1 MGVKRYVAT
10 ADNTITNAF
19 KSNLKTRG
27 TGSNMGAADILE
39 TFHIYAQATTS
50 SLEDERIVIQFPVS
64 DITTSRDDGIIPASG
79 SVDFY
84 LRMYNAKHSQTVPR
98 DFDLVISAIS
108 GGQDGSVA
116 PTAWEEGTGLDMEG
130 YTDLTYDVDG
140 SNWIERAGS
149 TAWTSEG
156 GDYYI
161 DVSSSFTASFVT
173 GIEDL
178 ELDITPLVEQW
189 LDSAGNVLGAK
200 GNNGVLIKLRN
211 DLEDASKSYYT
222 KKFFSRTSE
231 FFLKRPVI
239 EARWDSTKRDDRGN
253 FHFSSSVAPAA
264 DNLNT
269 FYLYN
274 VINGQLQNIPSVATG
289 ILWVSLYSG
298 SGPANTVPDQSK
310 LKLPPGGGIV
320 AAEDTNIT
328 GGYVSTGIYSAS
340 FAVTGTSALTKI
352 FDVWHK
358 SGTQFFT
365 GSSIP
370 KTFVTSEYNPN
381 PTFVTSITNL
391 KDVYS
396 TREKDARIRL
406 FTRKEDWSPTIYT
419 VASKAAN
426 GEIINDV
433 YYKLFR
439 VTDGWEIVPFAT
451 GSSTPQAVGN
461 AQSYTRLSYDA
472 SGSYIDV
479 DMSILE
485 PGYAYAL
492 QFMHFYNNG
501 YREQPTIFK
510 FRVE

>member
-1 MGVKRYVAT
+1 MGVKKYVAT

-19 KSNLKTRG
+19 KFNLTTRG

-39 TFHIYAQATTS
+39 VFHIYAQANS
-50 SLEDERIVIQFPVS
+50 SSSENERVIIQFPIS
-64 DITTSRDDGIIPASG
+64 DITTNRTDGTIPASG

-84 LRMYNAKHSQTVPR
+84 LRLYNAKHSQTVPR
-98 DFDLVISAIS
+98 DFDLTISAIS
-108 GGQDGSVA
+108 GSQDGSPA
-116 PTAWEEGTGLDMEG
+116 AAAWEEGTGLDMEG
-130 YTDLTYDVDG
+130 YTDLTYDEKG
-140 SNWIERAGS
+140 SDWIMRHGS
-149 TAWTSEG
+149 TPWLVAG
-156 GDYYI
+156 GDYYT
-161 DVSSSFTASFVT
+161 DASSSFTASFVS

-178 ELDITPLVEQW
+178 EVNITPLVEQW
-189 LDSAGNVLGAK
+189 INSAGNVLGSK
-200 GNNGVLIKLRN
+200 DNNGVLIKLRN
-211 DLEDASKSYYT
+211 SDEDAVTSYYT

-253 FHFSSSVAPAA
+253 LHFSSSVAPAA

-269 FYLYN
+269 LYLYN
-274 VINGQLQNIPSVATG
+274 VINGQLRNIPAVGTG
-289 ILWVSLYSG
+289 GVWVSLYSG
-298 SGPANTVPDQSK
+298 SSDNSAPSSSALV
-310 LKLPPGGGIV
+310 LPVGGGV
-320 AAEDTNIT
+320 VTALDTNIT

-340 FAVTGTSALTKI
+340 FAVTGTSALTRV
-352 FDVWHK
+352 FDVWHL

-370 KTFVTSEYNPN
+370 KVFATSEYNPN

-396 TREKDARIRL
+396 TRERDARIRL

-439 VTDGWEIVPFAT
+439 VTDGLEIIPFAT

-461 AQSYTRLSYDA
+461 TQSYTRLSYDA

-479 DMSILE
+479 DMNILE

>member
-1 MGVKRYVAT
+1 MGVKKYMAT

-19 KSNLKTRG
+19 KFNLTTRG

-39 TFHIYAQATTS
+39 VFHIYAQANS
-50 SLEDERIVIQFPVS
+50 SSSENERVIIQFPIS
-64 DITTSRDDGIIPASG
+64 DITTNRTDGTIPASG

-84 LRMYNAKHSQTVPR
+84 LRLYNAKHSQTVPR
-98 DFDLVISAIS
+98 DFDLTISAIS
-108 GGQDGSVA
+108 GSEGGTPSAV
-116 PTAWEEGTGLDMEG
+116 AWEEGTGLDMEG
-130 YTDLTYDVDG
+130 YTDLTYDVKG
-140 SNWIERAGS
+140 SDWIMRAGATPW
-149 TAWTSEG
+149 TAEG
-156 GDYYI
+156 GDYYV
-161 DVSSSFTASFVT
+161 DVSSSFTASFVS

-178 ELDITPLVEQW
+178 EANITPLVEQW
-189 LDSAGNVLGAK
+189 INSAGNVLGSK
-200 GNNGVLIKLRN
+200 DNNGVLIKLRN
-211 DLEDASKSYYT
+211 NAEDAVTSYYT

-231 FFLKRPVI
+231 FFFKRPVI

-269 FYLYN
+269 LYLYN
-274 VINGQLQNIPSVATG
+274 VINGQLRNIPAVGTG
-289 ILWVSLYSG
+289 EIWVSLYSG
-298 SGPANTVPDQSK
+298 SSENSAPSSSALV
-310 LKLPPGGGIV
+310 LPVGGGV
-320 AAEDTNIT
+320 ATALDTNIT

-340 FAVTGTSALTKI
+340 FAVTGTSALTKV

-358 SGTQFFT
+358 GGTQFFT

-370 KTFVTSEYNPN
+370 KVFATSEYNPN

-396 TREKDARIRL
+396 TRERDARIRL
-406 FTRKEDWSPTIYT
+406 FTRKEDWSPTIYR

-426 GEIINDV
+426 GEIINNV

-439 VTDGWEIVPFAT
+439 VTDGLEIIPFAT

-479 DMSILE
+479 DMNILE